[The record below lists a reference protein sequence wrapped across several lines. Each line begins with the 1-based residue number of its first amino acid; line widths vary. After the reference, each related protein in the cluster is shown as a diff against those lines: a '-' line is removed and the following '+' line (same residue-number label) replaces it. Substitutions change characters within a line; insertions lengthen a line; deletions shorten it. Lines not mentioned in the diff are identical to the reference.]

1 MNKEKIKR
9 AEVLSPAGDMER
21 FLAAVNFG
29 ADAVYLAG
37 KSFGMRTSPS
47 NFSKEDLKNAI
58 DYAHLNGVKVYL
70 TCNTL
75 PRNNEI
81 DHLPEFVETAR
92 DLGID
97 AFIVADVGTLA
108 LIKKLAPK
116 TDVHVST
123 QAGVVNYLT
132 AKTFHEMGAKRVVLA
147 RELSLSEI
155 AEIRQKTDENLELE
169 AFVHGS
175 MCVSFSGR
183 CLLSSYLTGRDAN
196 RGDCAQPCRWKY
208 NLVEENR
215 QGQYFPV
222 FEEADGTYFLNSRDL
237 CMIEH
242 IDKLVKAGVNS
253 LKIEGRAKSAY
264 YVAVTTNVYK
274 MALLDYYSFTGN
286 TGTAWQVKPWMKDEL
301 EKISHREYN
310 TGFYFNS
317 EPGQVY
323 SNGGYIR
330 NYDVVGVCEGYEN
343 GMLLVTQR
351 NKFSTGDTLDVLEPG
366 RAPFVLKVEKM
377 YDEWNNE
384 IVSTPH
390 AMQKVYIP
398 FEKAI
403 KKGAFLRKQR

>member
-1 MNKEKIKR
+1 MKKEKIKR

-132 AKTFHEMGAKRVVLA
+132 ARTFHEMGAKRVVLA

-155 AEIRQKTDENLELE
+155 AEIRQKTDESLELE

-264 YVAVTTNVYK
+264 YVAVTTNAYK

-286 TGTAWQVKPWMKDEL
+286 TGTTWQVKPWMKDEL

-330 NYDVVGVCEGYEN
+330 SYDVVGVCEGYEN

-366 RAPFVLKVEKM
+366 KAPFVLKVEKM

-384 IVSTPH
+384 IVSAPH